1 MHIRAGY
8 VNHLLA
14 VSADAIRRISLRSG
28 PTLIKSHRG
37 ELVSRNGPTKDSE
50 ATNGFGMWK
59 MSRMTRANISI
70 FTRMSKHIP
79 IIMAHPFGNSSTN
92 RIASEARTNTNP
104 CVANSKS
111 STASLVDCTRAY
123 QLIYQLTIVRQ

>member
-79 IIMAHPFGNSSTN
+79 IIMGHPFGN
-92 RIASEARTNTNP
+92 
-104 CVANSKS
+104 
-111 STASLVDCTRAY
+111 
-123 QLIYQLTIVRQ
+123 